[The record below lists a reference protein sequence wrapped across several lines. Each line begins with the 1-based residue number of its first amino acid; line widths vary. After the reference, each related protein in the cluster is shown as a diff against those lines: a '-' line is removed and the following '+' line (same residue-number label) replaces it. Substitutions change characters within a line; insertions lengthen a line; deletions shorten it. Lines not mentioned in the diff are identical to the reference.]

1 MTFRSVVRSGE
12 SSSSEVSRGSNAS
25 RSGKSCSSRNSKRS
39 GASRSGE
46 SSSSESR
53 KGRGSGASRSESSRA
68 SDIRKRRIEA
78 RRGQQRERR
87 EQKRRKRQQGQ
98 RPAAARPAASRAK
111 RRPQRSR
118 ETSYAQVNLRET
130 PKFYMLINLPLAAP
144 VPLSVHHRA
153 LSQRP
158 NDPRTYGVSQRWHGG
173 PLDLLVTRRLLGRRR
188 IGGSWGG
195 CVGNWSL

>member
-1 MTFRSVVRSGE
+1 MTFSSVVRSGE
-12 SSSSEVSRGSNAS
+12 SSSSEISRGSSAS
-25 RSGKSCSSRNSKRS
+25 RSGKSCSSRSSKRS

-153 LSQRP
+153 PSQRP
-158 NDPRTYGVSQRWHGG
+158 NDPRTYGVSQCWHGG

-188 IGGSWGG
+188 IGGS
-195 CVGNWSL
+195 